1 MDSFPSKVRE
11 PWKVDTNNKYSEVVK
26 SIMGLATASVF
37 LPVFLAREFLGIES
51 EIPLKSVLGCSVYW
65 SWALLAASIL
75 AGVFFIYLSAKWV
88 RIAWGKEAGILWS
101 SNTRETTV
109 ECLMEISFWLSV
121 VLFCVGIFLTIWF
134 FATYEAA

>member
-101 SNTRETTV
+101 SNTRDQ
-109 ECLMEISFWLSV
+109 
-121 VLFCVGIFLTIWF
+121 
-134 FATYEAA
+134 